1 MNEAIIHKNTSP
13 FLIESMGLNPI
24 KLGAKIIDGEVCK
37 PDAKEES
44 EGRCMVCGRKTKM
57 WICGAGSYLCARHQ
71 DSY

>member
-1 MNEAIIHKNTSP
+1 MENAIIHPKTSP
-13 FLIESMGLNPI
+13 AFIQSMGFNPI

-37 PDAKEES
+37 PDAKEEK
-44 EGRCMVCGRKTKM
+44 EGKCMVCGTPTKI

>member
-1 MNEAIIHKNTSP
+1 MENATIHPNTTP
-13 FLIESMGLNPI
+13 ALIKSMGFDVM

-37 PDAKEES
+37 PDAKEEKM
-44 EGRCMVCGRKTKM
+44 GKCMVCGKPTKI